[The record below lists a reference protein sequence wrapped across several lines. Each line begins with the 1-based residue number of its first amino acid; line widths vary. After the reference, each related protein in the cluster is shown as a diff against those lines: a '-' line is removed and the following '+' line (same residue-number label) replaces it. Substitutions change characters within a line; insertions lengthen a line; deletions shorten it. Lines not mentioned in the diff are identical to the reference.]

1 MHVKLLNASLWPI
14 WLNVT
19 RSLPAHHVLNLV
31 GDPPLRPRVQALL
44 ALARPVLLLVALRQR
59 GHRRVHRLL
68 VAAPLVM
75 SAACLVRMNRV
86 VEVHALLLAEANPVM
101 ANLRAVPVALRAL
114 RVA

>member
-44 ALARPVLLLVALRQR
+44 ALARPVLLVARRQR
-59 GHRRVHRLL
+59 GHHRVHRLL

-75 SAACLVRMNRV
+75 SAACLVQMNRV
-86 VEVHALLLAEANPVM
+86 VEVHALLLAVT
-101 ANLRAVPVALRAL
+101 NLRAVPVALRAL

>member
-44 ALARPVLLLVALRQR
+44 ALARPVLRPVLLVALRQR
-59 GHRRVHRLL
+59 GHHRVHRLL

-86 VEVHALLLAEANPVM
+86 VEVHALLLAVT
-101 ANLRAVPVALRAL
+101 NLRAVPVALHAL